1 MFEQLNRNSN
11 AVLKENVKLEDMNF
25 IKLREFIGKE
35 ITVDGFF
42 FTNGEYGE
50 QVVIVSGTHKINMPA
65 RAVEQFK
72 AISES
77 EEMRNAVLEG
87 HLAITAIKELKGK
100 RGKYI
105 AYTLVDR

>member
-1 MFEQLNRNSN
+1 MFEQLNKNTN
-11 AVLKENVKLEDMNF
+11 AVLKENTDLNEMEFV
-25 IKLREFIGKE
+25 KLREFIGKE
-35 ITVDGFF
+35 IAVEGFF

-50 QVVIVSGTHKINMPA
+50 QVVVVSGTHKINMPV

-72 AISES
+72 KISEN

-87 HLAITAIKELKGK
+87 HLLLTGIKELKGK

>member
-11 AVLKENVKLEDMNF
+11 AVLKENAKLEEMDF

-42 FTNGEYGE
+42 FTNGEFGE
-50 QVVIVSGTHKINMPA
+50 QVVVVSDSFKINMPA

-87 HLAITAIKELKGK
+87 HLAITGIKELKAK
-100 RGKYI
+100 RGKTI
-105 AYTLVDR
+105 VYTLIDR

>member
-1 MFEQLNRNSN
+1 MFEQLNRTSN
-11 AVLKENVKLEDMNF
+11 AVLKENAKLEDMDF

-42 FTNGEYGE
+42 FTNGEFGE
-50 QVVIVSGTHKINMPA
+50 QVVVVSDNYKINMPA

-72 AISES
+72 KISES

-87 HLAITAIKELKGK
+87 HLSLTGIKELKGK

-105 AYTLVDR
+105 AYTLIDR